1 MAARPPM
8 PDVKRMK
15 SKVALVGESAVG
27 KTSLVRRFVRNEYD
41 DKYLHTVGTKV
52 SKVELTIPHGP
63 DTEVEVDLALFD
75 IMGQKGFKDMVKES
89 FFFGCQGLLAVC
101 DVTRAETL
109 HAVHE
114 WMSTATGVAG
124 DVPAYLLVNKMD
136 LVKSRGFP
144 NEDAE
149 KVAGAWEMPVAFTS
163 AKTGVGVDE
172 AFNSLAIV
180 IVDRAMQG
188 SESRKAGEDLQ
199 QRILRLV
206 AQKGTLGMSKTEFF
220 QAIEGISYGDLEK
233 ELSRLEREAL
243 VQINWRGPADF
254 TVLITPLGSKATSG
268 AIP

>member
-1 MAARPPM
+1 M

-124 DVPAYLLVNKMD
+124 GGPPD
-136 LVKSRGFP
+136 LP
-144 NEDAE
+144 AE
-149 KVAGAWEMPVAFTS
+149 KTDPLETRGVPDEEAG
-163 AKTGVGVDE
+163 
-172 AFNSLAIV
+172 
-180 IVDRAMQG
+180 
-188 SESRKAGEDLQ
+188 
-199 QRILRLV
+199 
-206 AQKGTLGMSKTEFF
+206 KG
-220 QAIEGISYGDLEK
+220 
-233 ELSRLEREAL
+233 
-243 VQINWRGPADF
+243 
-254 TVLITPLGSKATSG
+254 G
-268 AIP
+268 AAR

>member
-1 MAARPPM
+1 M

-124 DVPAYLLVNKMD
+124 
-136 LVKSRGFP
+136 G
-144 NEDAE
+144 
-149 KVAGAWEMPVAFTS
+149 
-163 AKTGVGVDE
+163 
-172 AFNSLAIV
+172 
-180 IVDRAMQG
+180 
-188 SESRKAGEDLQ
+188 
-199 QRILRLV
+199 
-206 AQKGTLGMSKTEFF
+206 
-220 QAIEGISYGDLEK
+220 
-233 ELSRLEREAL
+233 
-243 VQINWRGPADF
+243 GPAHPPPDKNGPGEARG
-254 TVLITPLGSKATSG
+254 VPDGG
-268 AIP
+268 AGKGARGG

>member
-1 MAARPPM
+1 MAARPSM

-75 IMGQKGFKDMVKES
+75 IMSQKGFKDMVKES

-124 DVPAYLLVNKMD
+124 GVPPDPPVDKMD
-136 LVKSRGFP
+136 RVKAPGFP
-144 NEDAE
+144 NEDAG
-149 KVAGAWEMPVAFTS
+149 KGARARGRAPAVS
-163 AKTGVGVDE
+163 AAERGGGVGE
-172 AFNSLAIV
+172 A
-180 IVDRAMQG
+180 
-188 SESRKAGEDLQ
+188 
-199 QRILRLV
+199 
-206 AQKGTLGMSKTEFF
+206 
-220 QAIEGISYGDLEK
+220 
-233 ELSRLEREAL
+233 
-243 VQINWRGPADF
+243 
-254 TVLITPLGSKATSG
+254 
-268 AIP
+268 